1 MDGIGLSQENV
12 YGHKKRLEF
21 IISNIRGFANSNK
34 ISILDIGCGTGC
46 FITLPIA
53 QLGYTLVGL
62 DLDKSSIDTANEL
75 NICPNAQFLCKRVED
90 FPADEKFDVI
100 ICSEVL
106 EHLQKPQELIFEMAH
121 RLKSDG
127 MLLVTVPN
135 GYGPF
140 ELEQLFF
147 VRTGIIRLGRTVKC
161 AIQKAL
167 KLKVVETKF
176 IMTNDESDHIQFF
189 TLGRMK
195 SLAESANLKIHIVEK
210 SSFLAG
216 HVTKLLI
223 GWSQTLINF
232 DVNVLPKLLPP
243 QLCSGWYFVMRFK

>member
-1 MDGIGLSQENV
+1 MDGICLSHENV

-53 QLGYTLVGL
+53 QLGYTIVGL

-75 NICPNAQFLCKRVED
+75 NIFPNAKFLCQRIED
-90 FPADEKFDVI
+90 LPADEKFDII

-106 EHLQKPQELIFEMAH
+106 EHLQNPQELLFSMARH
-121 RLKSDG
+121 LKSDG

-140 ELEQLFF
+140 EMEQLIF
-147 VRTGIIRLGRTVKC
+147 VRTGIIRLGRIIKC
-161 AIQKAL
+161 ATLKAI
-167 KLKVVETKF
+167 KHNVVGTKF
-176 IMTNDESDHIQFF
+176 VMTNDESGHIHFF
-189 TLGRMK
+189 TLGQIR
-195 SLAESANLKIHIVEK
+195 SLAESGNFKILIVEK

-223 GWSQTLINF
+223 GWSQTLVNI
-232 DVNVLPKLLPP
+232 DVNVIPSLLPS